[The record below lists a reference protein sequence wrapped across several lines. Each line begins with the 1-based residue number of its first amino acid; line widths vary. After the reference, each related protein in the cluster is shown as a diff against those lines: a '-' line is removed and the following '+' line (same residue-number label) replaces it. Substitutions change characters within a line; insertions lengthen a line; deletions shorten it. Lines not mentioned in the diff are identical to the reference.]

1 MATFTIT
8 IEDKTNLPPDQLG
21 RLDIEV
27 NHGQSYTF
35 GSANFTIDTVPQYSD
50 PENDNPLTLKIYN
63 YPNTSHQ
70 IQLLGVEITENQ
82 QISFT
87 DIISGNLTFVP
98 DNAILT
104 EEEFIFNFDIADEG
118 SSTFSGLEGTVS
130 ILINARTNEPPSSVG
145 DGEATVIDNE
155 IITFTET
162 MFTSTT
168 PAYSDPES
176 DSPSLLKII
185 SLPSKG
191 TIKLNNVNV
200 EANQIISF
208 VDINNG
214 LLTFQPNDVTSLE
227 LDNFEF
233 QIADSG
239 SNIFVG

>member
-27 NHGQSYTF
+27 DHGNNYIF
-35 GSANFTIDTVPQYSD
+35 GSSNFTIDTIPNYSD
-50 PENDNPLTLKIYN
+50 PEGDNPKTLKILN

-70 IQLLGVEITENQ
+70 LQLNGIEVTEAQ
-82 QISFT
+82 EISFT
-87 DIISGNLTFVP
+87 DIISGNFSFVP
-98 DNAILT
+98 DNSIIT
-104 EEEFIFNFDIADEG
+104 EENFTFNFDIADEG
-118 SSTFSGLEGTVS
+118 SETFSELEGTVN
-130 ILINARTNEPPSSVG
+130 ILINARTNQPPSEVG

-155 IITFTET
+155 TITFTET

-185 SLPSKG
+185 SLPTKG
-191 TIKLNNVNV
+191 ILKLNNVDV
-200 EANQIISF
+200 EANQVISF

-214 LLTFQPNDVTSLE
+214 LLTFQPDDVNNLE

-239 SNIFVG
+239 SNVFVG